1 MLISETGWLEIFLK
15 SAYRGG
21 STTSTYITLTLQY
34 TMKLQSL
41 KYPFISITESSQ
53 KTVVL
58 CIYRHREVVNV
69 KQQQFSVLTG
79 YGNGDIRIFHFSR
92 RLLKLAIN
100 ENVKNPATKTW
111 SQNNKLFI
119 FFFIHFSIA
128 GSKHTCF
135 RIETENHFLSYVYRE
150 PIISVAPRSLLHDV
164 DDSQYNSLYSMTIR
178 PKNHQKMILKEL
190 QFSSCASVSSVQ
202 SDRYKIK

>member
-21 STTSTYITLTLQY
+21 STTSTYIALILQY

-53 KTVVL
+53 KIFIL

-100 ENVKNPATKTW
+100 EIDKRQTQQQQETI
-111 SQNNKLFI
+111 NKILFFFLYIFLSLVPNTHASESRRKII
-119 FFFIHFSIA
+119 FFPMSI
-128 GSKHTCF
+128 
-135 RIETENHFLSYVYRE
+135 ENR
-150 PIISVAPRSLLHDV
+150 
-164 DDSQYNSLYSMTIR
+164 
-178 PKNHQKMILKEL
+178 
-190 QFSSCASVSSVQ
+190 
-202 SDRYKIK
+202 